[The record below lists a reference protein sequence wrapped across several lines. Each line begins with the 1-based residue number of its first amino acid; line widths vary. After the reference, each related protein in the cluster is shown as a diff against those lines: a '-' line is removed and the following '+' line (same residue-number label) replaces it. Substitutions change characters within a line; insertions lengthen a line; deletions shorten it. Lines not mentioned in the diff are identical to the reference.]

1 MMNRNNENR
10 TVTIARQVIAAI
22 AALFLLS
29 LFLSVRGAVA
39 EDLSAFDMD
48 NWNGESVILEDP
60 KYFMGVEDD
69 DIPVIS
75 SVGKTNVKIHGV
87 QSKYK
92 LVNYTIP
99 EQLLRADPDFLA
111 LMVEAEKYIG
121 YPYVYGASNPDTGFD
136 CSGFVCWVFNQSG
149 VCDVGRVGANG
160 LYSLCSDVSKEDA
173 RPGDLVFFEKT
184 MGADVKGITHV
195 GIYVGNDMMIHAGDP
210 VGFAD
215 LKSEKWSKR
224 LYGFGRLP
232 LEGGTMTEK
241 KKKRYPADRQKLHAL
256 LDRREQELIELQ
268 AEVEDLRGLVKQADR
283 TAIHATA
290 ELYNVTPEQLAEI
303 MKSMFGDR
311 LVPELPKD
319 VQVAPAEADAPVTL
333 PDGEVM
339 DDDDDV

>member
-10 TVTIARQVIAAI
+10 TVTIARQVIATI

-160 LYSLCSDVSKEDA
+160 LYSLCSDVSKQDA

-224 LYGFGRLP
+224 LYGFGRLSI
-232 LEGGTMTEK
+232 
-241 KKKRYPADRQKLHAL
+241 D
-256 LDRREQELIELQ
+256 
-268 AEVEDLRGLVKQADR
+268 
-283 TAIHATA
+283 
-290 ELYNVTPEQLAEI
+290 
-303 MKSMFGDR
+303 
-311 LVPELPKD
+311 
-319 VQVAPAEADAPVTL
+319 
-333 PDGEVM
+333 
-339 DDDDDV
+339 

>member
-10 TVTIARQVIAAI
+10 TVTIARQVISAI

-39 EDLSAFDMD
+39 EDLSGFDMD

-60 KYFMGVEDD
+60 QYFMEIEDD
-69 DIPVIS
+69 PIPVIS
-75 SVGKTNVKIHGV
+75 SVGKKNVKIRGE

-111 LMVEAEKYIG
+111 LMIEAEKYIG

-136 CSGFVCWVFNQSG
+136 CSGYVCWVFNNSG
-149 VCDVGRVGANG
+149 VCDVGRMGANG
-160 LYSLCSDVSKEDA
+160 LYSLCSDVSKQDA

-232 LEGGTMTEK
+232 L
-241 KKKRYPADRQKLHAL
+241 D
-256 LDRREQELIELQ
+256 
-268 AEVEDLRGLVKQADR
+268 
-283 TAIHATA
+283 
-290 ELYNVTPEQLAEI
+290 
-303 MKSMFGDR
+303 
-311 LVPELPKD
+311 
-319 VQVAPAEADAPVTL
+319 
-333 PDGEVM
+333 
-339 DDDDDV
+339 

>member
-1 MMNRNNENR
+1 MIMNRNPSNHI
-10 TVTIARQVIAAI
+10 VTIIRQVIAAI

-48 NWNGESVILEDP
+48 SWNGESVILEDP
-60 KYFMGVEDD
+60 QYFMEIEDD
-69 DIPVIS
+69 HIPVIS

-111 LMVEAEKYIG
+111 LMIEAEKYIG

-136 CSGFVCWVFNQSG
+136 CSGYVCWVFSNSG
-149 VCDVGRVGANG
+149 VCDVGRMGANG

-232 LEGGTMTEK
+232 I
-241 KKKRYPADRQKLHAL
+241 D
-256 LDRREQELIELQ
+256 
-268 AEVEDLRGLVKQADR
+268 
-283 TAIHATA
+283 
-290 ELYNVTPEQLAEI
+290 
-303 MKSMFGDR
+303 
-311 LVPELPKD
+311 
-319 VQVAPAEADAPVTL
+319 
-333 PDGEVM
+333 
-339 DDDDDV
+339 

>member
-10 TVTIARQVIAAI
+10 TVTIARQVISAI

-29 LFLSVRGAVA
+29 LFLSVRSAAA
-39 EDLSAFDMD
+39 EDLSTFDMD

-60 KYFMGVEDD
+60 QYFMGVEDD

-75 SVGKTNVKIHGV
+75 SVGKTNVKIRGV

-136 CSGFVCWVFNQSG
+136 CSGYVCWVFNNSG
-149 VCDVGRVGANG
+149 VCDVGRMGANG

-224 LYGFGRLP
+224 LYGFGRLSI
-232 LEGGTMTEK
+232 
-241 KKKRYPADRQKLHAL
+241 D
-256 LDRREQELIELQ
+256 
-268 AEVEDLRGLVKQADR
+268 
-283 TAIHATA
+283 
-290 ELYNVTPEQLAEI
+290 
-303 MKSMFGDR
+303 
-311 LVPELPKD
+311 
-319 VQVAPAEADAPVTL
+319 
-333 PDGEVM
+333 
-339 DDDDDV
+339 

>member
-10 TVTIARQVIAAI
+10 PVTIARQVIAAI
-22 AALFLLS
+22 SALFLLF
-29 LFLSVRGAVA
+29 LFLFVRGAAA
-39 EDLSAFDMD
+39 EEDANAFDMD
-48 NWNGESVILEDP
+48 DWSGETVILEDP
-60 KYFMGVEDD
+60 KYFMSVEDD
-69 DIPVIS
+69 HIPVIS
-75 SVGKTNVKIHGV
+75 SVGKTNVKIGGV

-99 EQLLRADPDFLA
+99 EQLLRADPDFLT

-136 CSGFVCWVFNQSG
+136 CSGFVCWVFNSSG
-149 VCDVGRVGANG
+149 VCDVGRMGANG
-160 LYSLCSDVSKEDA
+160 LYSLCSDVSKEEA

-232 LEGGTMTEK
+232 L
-241 KKKRYPADRQKLHAL
+241 D
-256 LDRREQELIELQ
+256 
-268 AEVEDLRGLVKQADR
+268 
-283 TAIHATA
+283 
-290 ELYNVTPEQLAEI
+290 
-303 MKSMFGDR
+303 
-311 LVPELPKD
+311 
-319 VQVAPAEADAPVTL
+319 
-333 PDGEVM
+333 
-339 DDDDDV
+339 

>member
-10 TVTIARQVIAAI
+10 TVTISRQVIAAI

-29 LFLSVRGAVA
+29 LFFSARSAAA
-39 EDLSAFDMD
+39 EDANAFDMD
-48 NWNGESVILEDP
+48 DWNGETVILEDP
-60 KYFMGVEDD
+60 KYFMGAEDD
-69 DIPVIS
+69 HIPVIS

-87 QSKYK
+87 QSKHR
-92 LVNYTIP
+92 LVNYTVP

-111 LMVEAEKYIG
+111 LMIETEKYIG

-136 CSGFVCWVFNQSG
+136 CSGFVCWVFNNSG
-149 VCDVGRVGANG
+149 VCDVGRMGANG

-232 LEGGTMTEK
+232 L
-241 KKKRYPADRQKLHAL
+241 
-256 LDRREQELIELQ
+256 
-268 AEVEDLRGLVKQADR
+268 
-283 TAIHATA
+283 
-290 ELYNVTPEQLAEI
+290 
-303 MKSMFGDR
+303 
-311 LVPELPKD
+311 
-319 VQVAPAEADAPVTL
+319 
-333 PDGEVM
+333 
-339 DDDDDV
+339 

>member
-10 TVTIARQVIAAI
+10 TVTIARQVIATI

-136 CSGFVCWVFNQSG
+136 CSGFTQYLCKQLGYTIKRTAAQQLS
-149 VCDVGRVGANG
+149 NG
-160 LYSLCSDVSKEDA
+160 SAVTNLQV
-173 RPGDLVFFEKT
+173 GDLVFFNNT
-184 MGADVKGITHV
+184 YSSSLAATHV
-195 GIYVGNDMMIHAGDP
+195 GIYTGDNQFIHAAAGGVKITDLSDSFYASRY
-210 VGFAD
+210 VGA
-215 LKSEKWSKR
+215 
-224 LYGFGRLP
+224 
-232 LEGGTMTEK
+232 
-241 KKKRYPADRQKLHAL
+241 
-256 LDRREQELIELQ
+256 RRI
-268 AEVEDLRGLVKQADR
+268 
-283 TAIHATA
+283 
-290 ELYNVTPEQLAEI
+290 
-303 MKSMFGDR
+303 F
-311 LVPELPKD
+311 
-319 VQVAPAEADAPVTL
+319 
-333 PDGEVM
+333 
-339 DDDDDV
+339 

>member
-1 MMNRNNENR
+1 MIMNRNPSNHI
-10 TVTIARQVIAAI
+10 VTIIRQVIAAI

-39 EDLSAFDMD
+39 ENSSAFDMD

-60 KYFMGVEDD
+60 KYFIGVEDD

-111 LMVEAEKYIG
+111 LMIEAEKYIG

-136 CSGFVCWVFNQSG
+136 CSGFVCWVFNQSS
-149 VCDVGRVGANG
+149 VCDVGRMGANG
-160 LYSLCSDVSKEDA
+160 LYSLCSDVSKENA

-232 LEGGTMTEK
+232 L
-241 KKKRYPADRQKLHAL
+241 
-256 LDRREQELIELQ
+256 
-268 AEVEDLRGLVKQADR
+268 
-283 TAIHATA
+283 
-290 ELYNVTPEQLAEI
+290 
-303 MKSMFGDR
+303 
-311 LVPELPKD
+311 
-319 VQVAPAEADAPVTL
+319 
-333 PDGEVM
+333 
-339 DDDDDV
+339 

>member
-29 LFLSVRGAVA
+29 LFLSVRSAAA
-39 EDLSAFDMD
+39 EDLSTFDMD

-60 KYFMGVEDD
+60 QYFMGVEDD

-75 SVGKTNVKIHGV
+75 SVGKTNVKIRGV

-111 LMVEAEKYIG
+111 LMVEVEKYIG

-136 CSGFVCWVFNQSG
+136 CSGYVCWVFNNSG
-149 VCDVGRVGANG
+149 VCDVGRMGANG

-232 LEGGTMTEK
+232 L
-241 KKKRYPADRQKLHAL
+241 
-256 LDRREQELIELQ
+256 
-268 AEVEDLRGLVKQADR
+268 
-283 TAIHATA
+283 
-290 ELYNVTPEQLAEI
+290 
-303 MKSMFGDR
+303 
-311 LVPELPKD
+311 
-319 VQVAPAEADAPVTL
+319 
-333 PDGEVM
+333 
-339 DDDDDV
+339 

>member
-1 MMNRNNENR
+1 MIMNRNPSNHI
-10 TVTIARQVIAAI
+10 VSIVRQVMAVI

-29 LFLSVRGAVA
+29 LFFSARGAAA
-39 EDLSAFDMD
+39 EDSSAFDMD
-48 NWNGESVILEDP
+48 DWNGETVILEDP

-69 DIPVIS
+69 QIPVIS
-75 SVGKTNVKIHGV
+75 SVGKTNVKIRGV
-87 QSKYK
+87 QSRYK

-136 CSGFVCWVFNQSG
+136 CSGYVCWVFNNSG
-149 VCDVGRVGANG
+149 VCDVGRMGANG

-232 LEGGTMTEK
+232 L
-241 KKKRYPADRQKLHAL
+241 
-256 LDRREQELIELQ
+256 
-268 AEVEDLRGLVKQADR
+268 
-283 TAIHATA
+283 
-290 ELYNVTPEQLAEI
+290 
-303 MKSMFGDR
+303 
-311 LVPELPKD
+311 
-319 VQVAPAEADAPVTL
+319 
-333 PDGEVM
+333 
-339 DDDDDV
+339 

>member
-1 MMNRNNENR
+1 MIMNRNPSNHI
-10 TVTIARQVIAAI
+10 VTIIRQVIAAI

-39 EDLSAFDMD
+39 EDLSDFDMD

-60 KYFMGVEDD
+60 QYFMEIEDD
-69 DIPVIS
+69 PIPVIS
-75 SVGKTNVKIHGV
+75 SVGKKNVKIRGV

-111 LMVEAEKYIG
+111 LMIEAEKYIG

-136 CSGFVCWVFNQSG
+136 CSGYVCWVFNNSG
-149 VCDVGRVGANG
+149 VCDVGRMGANG
-160 LYSLCSDVSKEDA
+160 LYSLCSDVSKQDA

-232 LEGGTMTEK
+232 L
-241 KKKRYPADRQKLHAL
+241 D
-256 LDRREQELIELQ
+256 
-268 AEVEDLRGLVKQADR
+268 
-283 TAIHATA
+283 
-290 ELYNVTPEQLAEI
+290 
-303 MKSMFGDR
+303 
-311 LVPELPKD
+311 
-319 VQVAPAEADAPVTL
+319 
-333 PDGEVM
+333 
-339 DDDDDV
+339 